1 MDYSGSPQ
9 GTSSQMRVA
18 ARSRRRYASRPD
30 HLSTAAPWRRCSPD
44 FRLNMDAAWPRCLE
58 RLEAELPAEEI
69 HAWLRP
75 LQAQAG
81 ADGLTLYAPNAFVV
95 DRVREHYL
103 ARIRELM
110 AHYVGGPAPVALEVG
125 SIKRVDTAAAA
136 AETPAPKAPCSPL
149 DLHLTSAK

>member
-1 MDYSGSPQ
+1 
-9 GTSSQMRVA
+9 
-18 ARSRRRYASRPD
+18 
-30 HLSTAAPWRRCSPD
+30 
-44 FRLNMDAAWPRCLE
+44 MDAAWPRCLE

-81 ADGLTLYAPNAFVV
+81 AEGLTLYAPNAFVV

-110 AHYVGGPAPVALEVG
+110 AHFVGGPAPVALEVG
-125 SIKRVDTAAAA
+125 SIKRADASAAAA
-136 AETPAPKAPCSPL
+136 AGPVSASRSGSAAPPVAFSGNL
-149 DLHLTSAK
+149 DSHYTFDNFVEGRSNQLGRAAAWQAA